1 MAKNRTR
8 VGRALIWLF
17 VIAAAVAGLNLY
29 AVQTEDGSWNPK
41 LALDL
46 EGGTQIMLAPLTEEG
61 TSVSSEQLQQAVGIM
76 RQRVNASG
84 VSEAEITTQGGQNIV
99 VSIPGTPDQAT
110 RERLMASAKMEFRS
124 VLVMAAA
131 GPAQQPVDP
140 SATGDP
146 AETDPAVS
154 DPAQSDPAESE
165 PAESEP
171 AESGE
176 GGGSEIATETEEP
189 TDEPTESDP
198 APSEPAEQ

>member
-140 SATGDP
+140 
-146 AETDPAVS
+146 
-154 DPAQSDPAESE
+154 
-165 PAESEP
+165 
-171 AESGE
+171 
-176 GGGSEIATETEEP
+176 
-189 TDEPTESDP
+189 
-198 APSEPAEQ
+198 